1 MAVKRVPTTSKVI
14 SMLNERGLQAPVLDK
29 DLTTP
34 PSSPSTGDR
43 YIVASGATGAW
54 SGHDND
60 IAEWGGSSW
69 SFTTPSEGYLVYI
82 KDENDIYAFDGS
94 NWIKPYGEGTGTGDM
109 LKSVYDTDD
118 DGIVDK
124 AEKVDNGASS
134 TLEIVDGTNPEL
146 KFTDKNG
153 KFLSIRKDTD
163 AGDVK
168 KWAIN
173 LEDYDNLILFFD
185 EYDGSFGFGND
196 FKVDGNF
203 TTTGSLKIDDGSGNT
218 FTVNTNSNYA
228 SLEAFGQGSYIKL
241 QSDGDI
247 SLVSTTNIDS
257 LLRPSS
263 DNSVDLGQN
272 DHRFK
277 DLFLSGS
284 ISDGTNSATVADIK
298 DAVDKKHSQNTD
310 TYLDQGGAN
319 QVSASEL
326 RTALDTTI
334 PSKADKVSGAT
345 TDNLASLD
353 SNGNLQDSGI
363 AKDDV
368 ILKDGSVAFTSP
380 VSGVTPT
387 ANAHLATKS
396 YVDSVAQGLD
406 WQDSVLDK
414 DLNTPPAS
422 PSTGDRYI
430 VGSSPTGDWSGRTN
444 DVAEWNGSS
453 WDFTTPNEGFACWV
467 EDEDALYVFNG
478 TSWVQFGSTLDHGA
492 LQGLSDDDHPQ
503 YLNTT
508 RGDARYYTQTQLDG
522 GQLDN
527 RYYTETEVDNLLNNK
542 ADKVSGAT
550 SGNLA
555 SLDANGNLQDAGIAS
570 SNVFDKSADDLD
582 DISDGSTYGR
592 VKLSELTSGQVNRLN
607 DGSNIVT
614 AAQGK
619 KAYDTRAQYDAS
631 TDEIVFVDPDTY
643 SG

>member
-1 MAVKRVPTTSKVI
+1 MCIRDSSYPDGEYLYSEYGQENWTTW
-14 SMLNERGLQAPVLDK
+14 NN
-29 DLTTP
+29 
-34 PSSPSTGDR
+34 
-43 YIVASGATGAW
+43 Y
-54 SGHDND
+54 
-60 IAEWGGSSW
+60 
-69 SFTTPSEGYLVYI
+69 
-82 KDENDIYAFDGS
+82 DIYFITYVTTEDSELINNGVLKNNLSVESGKTIDGRDIS
-94 NWIKPYGEGTGTGDM
+94 VDGAKLDTIEENAVSLDTV
-109 LKSVYDTDD
+109 KSDTD
-118 DGIVDK
+118 
-124 AEKVDNGASS
+124 
-134 TLEIVDGTNPEL
+134 
-146 KFTDKNG
+146 
-153 KFLSIRKDTD
+153 
-163 AGDVK
+163 
-168 KWAIN
+168 
-173 LEDYDNLILFFD
+173 
-185 EYDGSFGFGND
+185 
-196 FKVDGNF
+196 
-203 TTTGSLKIDDGSGNT
+203 
-218 FTVNTNSNYA
+218 
-228 SLEAFGQGSYIKL
+228 
-241 QSDGDI
+241 
-247 SLVSTTNIDS
+247 
-257 LLRPSS
+257 
-263 DNSVDLGQN
+263 
-272 DHRFK
+272 
-277 DLFLSGS
+277 
-284 ISDGTNSATVADIK
+284 ISDAIS
-298 DAVDKKHSQNTD
+298 KKHSQNTD
-310 TYLDQGGAN
+310 IYLDQGGAN

-334 PSKADKVSGAT
+334 PSKVDKVSGAT
-345 TDNLASLD
+345 ANNLASLD
-353 SNGNLQDSGI
+353 ANGNLQDSGI

-368 ILKDGSVAFTSP
+368 ILKDGSVAFTNP

-387 ANAHLATKS
+387 ANAHLATKG
-396 YVDSVAQGLD
+396 YVDSVAQGLE
-406 WQDSVLDK
+406 WQESVLDK
-414 DLNTPPAS
+414 DLSTPPAS

-430 VGSSPTGDWSGRTN
+430 VGSSPTGDWSGHAN

-453 WDFTTPNEGFACWV
+453 WDFVASEEGFACWV

-478 TSWVQFGSTLDHGA
+478 TSWVQFGSTIDHGT

-508 RGDARYYTQTQLDG
+508 RGDARYYTQTQLDS

-607 DGSNIVT
+607 DGSNTVT